1 MKDRIDEHI
10 EFHEANDKHKSDVE
24 FLKNVNLHIHK
35 LEEKSKQEVNEGNI
49 AQALDRV
56 NIIIGMVDDLLTDH
70 PGIEKTGQVLQTQQV
85 SDSLMEAYQ
94 NIGGY
99 GEEV

>member
-24 FLKNVNLHIHK
+24 FLKNVKLYIHK
-35 LEEKSKQEVNEGNI
+35 LEEKEMDKQDFNEGHV

-56 NIIIGMVDDLLTDH
+56 NIIIGM
-70 PGIEKTGQVLQTQQV
+70 EF
-85 SDSLMEAYQ
+85 
-94 NIGGY
+94 
-99 GEEV
+99 